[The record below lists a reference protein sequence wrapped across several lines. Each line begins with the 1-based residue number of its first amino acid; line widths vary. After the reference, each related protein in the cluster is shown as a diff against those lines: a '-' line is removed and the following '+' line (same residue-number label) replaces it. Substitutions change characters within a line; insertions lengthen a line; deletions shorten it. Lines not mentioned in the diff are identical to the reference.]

1 MITVREILPSA
12 LLRGFVRSYHYTEM
26 DLGEARL
33 SKPMT
38 ARPEQMMQFALR
50 RRFSVVARASG
61 AAAEAPGVVVVGR
74 QTRRNLDLVAV
85 DGLTTLTVHFEP
97 TGFHRL
103 FHVPMRY
110 LTDLTPD
117 ATDVLGP
124 EIRIVHERVTECHD
138 TAEMIGLIESFLL
151 ARRDVSR
158 PLHPVQ
164 AAAAAV
170 LDRRNAG
177 DVRTLAAAAKLST
190 RQLERAFKEQV
201 GIGPKLFSRI
211 TRFADALQAKS
222 DQPARSWADVA
233 AGAGYFDQTHFI
245 RDCYTFGSDAPSAL
259 METWI
264 DCRP

>member
-1 MITVREILPSA
+1 MITVREIVPSA
-12 LLRGFVRSYHYTEM
+12 SLRGFVRSYHYTEM
-26 DLGEARL
+26 DLGATSM

-50 RRFSVVARASG
+50 RRFTVVNRASG
-61 AAAEAPGVVVVGR
+61 TVAEAPDVVVVGR

-85 DGLTTLTVHFEP
+85 DGLSTLTVHFEP
-97 TGFHRL
+97 TGFYRL
-103 FHVPMRY
+103 FHIPMRH

-124 EIRIVHERVTECHD
+124 EIRIVHERVVECRD
-138 TAEMIGLIESFLL
+138 VTAMIGHTESFLG
-151 ARRDVSR
+151 ARLDARR

-164 AAAAAV
+164 SAAAAA
-170 LDRRNAG
+170 LDRRDAG
-177 DVRTLAAAAKLST
+177 DVRALAADTELST
-190 RQLERAFKEQV
+190 RQLERAFHDQV
-201 GIGPKLFSRI
+201 GVGPKLFSRI
-211 TRFADALQAKS
+211 ARFADAMQAKS
-222 DQPARSWADVA
+222 DQPGRRWADVA

-245 RDCYTFGSDAPSAL
+245 RDCHTFGSDAPSRL